1 MVKALAIVL
10 ALTSVAHADDDGYD
24 DGPPTLLGFR
34 LGGGR
39 LPIEHEAMTT
49 LGIALDIDHPIASRW
64 HAFAE
69 YEYLWLD
76 HDDGAM
82 QHGNGHRVLAG
93 IRHSLI
99 QRSEHSMR
107 SYADVEAG
115 GGMSIVDDSVVGT
128 RSLGTGFA
136 GLRIGFDFEHD
147 DSPSRI
153 FETEIVLRAVFV
165 PDGSGVMAGLGMQW
179 GN

>member
-1 MVKALAIVL
+1 MVKTLAFLL
-10 ALTSVAHADDDGYD
+10 ALTAVAHADDDYD

-34 LGGGR
+34 FSGGR
-39 LPIEHEAMTT
+39 LPIEHEPMTT
-49 LGIALDIDHPIASRW
+49 LGVALDVDHPMARRW

-76 HDDGAM
+76 RDETTM

-93 IRHSLI
+93 IRHSLA
-99 QRSEHSMR
+99 QKAEHQMR
-107 SYADVEAG
+107 SYLDVEAG
-115 GGMSIVDDSVVGT
+115 GGMTIALDSVFGT

-136 GLRIGFDFEHD
+136 GLRAGFDFFHD
-147 DSPSRI
+147 DSPSRV
-153 FETEIVLRAVFV
+153 FETELVVRAVFV
-165 PDGSGVMAGLGMQW
+165 PGDSGIMAGLGMQW

>member
-1 MVKALAIVL
+1 MVKTLVLLL
-10 ALTSVAHADDDGYD
+10 ALTAVAHADDSYD

-34 LGGGR
+34 FAGGR
-39 LPIEHEAMTT
+39 LPIEHEPMTT
-49 LGIALDIDHPIASRW
+49 LGIALDIDHPMTRTW

-76 HDDGAM
+76 RDDTTM

-93 IRHSLI
+93 IRHSLV
-99 QRSEHSMR
+99 QKGEEHMR
-107 SYADVEAG
+107 SYIDVEGG
-115 GGMSIVDDSVVGT
+115 GGMTIALDSVLGT

-136 GLRIGFDFEHD
+136 GLRAGFDFFAD
-147 DSPSRI
+147 DSPSRV
-153 FETEIVLRAVFV
+153 FETELVIRAVFV
-165 PDGSGVMAGLGMQW
+165 PDGSGIMAGLGMQW

>member
-10 ALTSVAHADDDGYD
+10 ALTAVAHADDDDYD

-34 LGGGR
+34 LDGGR
-39 LPIEHEAMTT
+39 LPIEQQTMTA
-49 LGIALDIDHPIASRW
+49 LGIALDIDHPIATRW
-64 HAFAE
+64 HAFGE

-76 HDDGAM
+76 RDDGAM
-82 QHGNGHRVLAG
+82 EHGNGHRVLAG
-93 IRHSLI
+93 IRRSLV
-99 QRSEHSMR
+99 QRHEHSMR
-107 SYADVEAG
+107 SYVDVEGG
-115 GGMSIVDDSVVGT
+115 GGMCIVDDSMLGT

-136 GLRIGFDFEHD
+136 GLRAGFDFEHD

-153 FETEIVLRAVFV
+153 FETEIVVRAVFV
-165 PDGSGVMAGLGMQW
+165 PGGSGVMAGLGMQW